1 MALYRGPGGSGDA
14 TADSASEALLVRELA
29 AEVAIDAAAAEAAK
43 VAAQSAQAAAELA
56 ETNAETAETN
66 AETAEANA
74 ETAEANAETAQ
85 TAAEAAQA
93 AAETAQTAAE
103 LAETNAET
111 AETNA
116 EASATAA
123 ASSASAASTS
133 ASNAATSATNASNS
147 ATAAATSA
155 TNSAN
160 SATASATSATNASN
174 SATAAATSATNAA
187 NSATAAQTA
196 ETNAETAETNAETA
210 QAAAEAAQLAA
221 ETAET
226 NAETAETNAAASAS
240 AAATSATNASN
251 SASAASTSASNAST
265 SASNASTSE
274 IAAAASA
281 AAAAASYDSFDD
293 RYLGAKSADPTL
305 DNDGNALIA
314 GALYYND
321 GTVTAGDKGMYV
333 YDGSQWIAAS
343 AASTSILVVYKYT
356 ATSGQTTFSGNDDNS
371 VALAYTAGS
380 IIVTL
385 NGVVLESGSE
395 YTATT
400 GTSVVLT
407 TGAATGDELNIHAFS
422 TFDIAN
428 VYTQTQSDATFLTKS
443 NPNYTG
449 TLTGGTGV
457 VNLGSGQV
465 YKDASGNLG
474 IGTSSP
480 NSVFSNYKSLYLNG
494 TSGSAI
500 QMQYGGNLAS
510 NIIADNNALYLQNI
524 TAMAFGVGGTG
535 TGTERMRIDSSG
547 NVGIGTSSPS
557 NLLSVVSNTNAQSW
571 VGLRNNN
578 AGSSATTGVL
588 LGNDGSAALG
598 SLFLG
603 SSTYASFAGANGL
616 NIGTYSTNPFA
627 FFTNNTERM
636 RIDSSGN
643 VGIGTSSPV
652 GNGTTLLHINGTVSE
667 LHLTATASGS
677 GVNDGLSIAMSS
689 DSNAYFYNKEA
700 AAMVFGTSNAE
711 RMRLNSGG
719 GLSIGTTTA
728 SPTNGILLPANGVLN
743 TNGGTL
749 YSTSIA
755 GSTTA
760 AGANMYVDATNGFI
774 QRSTSSIKYKTNV
787 EDLQQSISENIYK
800 MRPVWYRS
808 KGELDNKDWSYY
820 GLIAEEVAEIEPRLV
835 HWSQKDENGKQEPEG
850 LMYDR
855 LTVLLLA
862 EMKKQQ
868 AQLTD
873 MNLTLANANAIIQSQ
888 ADTITAME
896 LRLTA
901 LENK

>member
-1 MALYRGPGGSGDA
+1 MAIYRGAGGAGDA
-14 TADSASEALLVRELA
+14 TGDSASEALLVRELA
-29 AEVAIDAAAAEAAK
+29 AEVALDAAAAEAAK
-43 VAAQSAQAAAELA
+43 QAALAAQTAAELA

-85 TAAEAAQA
+85 AAAEAAQL

-116 EASATAA
+116 ETAATAA

-196 ETNAETAETNAETA
+196 ETNAETAEANAETA

-265 SASNASTSE
+265 SASNASASE

-293 RYLGAKSADPTL
+293 RYLGAKSSAPTL

-343 AASTSILVVYKYT
+343 AASTAILVVYKYT
-356 ATSGQTTFSGNDDNS
+356 ATSGQTTFTGNDDNS

-395 YTATT
+395 YTATS

-407 TGAATGDELNIHAFS
+407 TGAAAGDELNIHAFS

-428 VYTQTQSDATFLTKS
+428 VYTQTQSDARYVDVTGDTMSGALLLPDGSASAPALS
-443 NPNYTG
+443 NDGDTNTG
-449 TLTGGTGV
+449 IFFPAADTIAFAEGGAEAMRI
-457 VNLGSGQV
+457 NS
-465 YKDASGNLG
+465 SGNLG
-474 IGTSSP
+474 IGTTSPSTKLHVAGVAYSSTGGFAVGDGSSFTPSGLNLIP
-480 NSVFSNYKSLYLNG
+480 NYGVGYTDTGAVTSVTGFGGINFYTNQLVRMTINQSGDVSVANDLRLNILKKLSLYSISGTNG
-494 TSGSAI
+494 AYITTDGSGNI
-500 QMQYGGNLAS
+500 QLAAGTGG
-510 NIIADNNALYLQNI
+510 IADRLSILAGGDVQVRTASATLQLRTGVTNFDISAQAGATDFLRINGGGVQRFQFNA
-524 TAMAFGVGGTG
+524 VGQAYNSTG
-535 TGTERMRIDSSG
+535 TWGTISDARLKE
-547 NVGIGTSSPS
+547 
-557 NLLSVVSNTNAQSW
+557 
-571 VGLRNNN
+571 
-578 AGSSATTGVL
+578 
-588 LGNDGSAALG
+588 
-598 SLFLG
+598 
-603 SSTYASFAGANGL
+603 
-616 NIGTYSTNPFA
+616 NI
-627 FFTNNTERM
+627 
-636 RIDSSGN
+636 
-643 VGIGTSSPV
+643 
-652 GNGTTLLHINGTVSE
+652 
-667 LHLTATASGS
+667 
-677 GVNDGLSIAMSS
+677 
-689 DSNAYFYNKEA
+689 
-700 AAMVFGTSNAE
+700 
-711 RMRLNSGG
+711 
-719 GLSIGTTTA
+719 
-728 SPTNGILLPANGVLN
+728 
-743 TNGGTL
+743 
-749 YSTSIA
+749 
-755 GSTTA
+755 
-760 AGANMYVDATNGFI
+760 VDATSKLDKVNQLRVVNFNLKSDPDVKQIGFI
-774 QRSTSSIKYKTNV
+774 AQEMEQVFPSLVQEGEEDGEGGYFKSVKT
-787 EDLQQSISENIYK
+787 
-800 MRPVWYRS
+800 
-808 KGELDNKDWSYY
+808 
-820 GLIAEEVAEIEPRLV
+820 
-835 HWSQKDENGKQEPEG
+835 
-850 LMYDR
+850 
-855 LTVLLLA
+855 TVLIPILV
-862 EMKKQQ
+862 K
-868 AQLTD
+868 
-873 MNLTLANANAIIQSQ
+873 AIQEQTNIISDLK
-888 ADTITAME
+888 ARIE
-896 LRLTA
+896 A